1 MLAVQF
7 YLKRLETLCMSYLE
21 LSINHKNVLDALKN
35 ANRLNLQFIKEFCLR
50 YIIKESSYNDIVMS
64 KVIFVFSNTMD
75 LKG

>member
-1 MLAVQF
+1 
-7 YLKRLETLCMSYLE
+7 MSYLE

-64 KVIFVFSNTMD
+64 KVKFFENKYLNAILFSILD
-75 LKG
+75 V